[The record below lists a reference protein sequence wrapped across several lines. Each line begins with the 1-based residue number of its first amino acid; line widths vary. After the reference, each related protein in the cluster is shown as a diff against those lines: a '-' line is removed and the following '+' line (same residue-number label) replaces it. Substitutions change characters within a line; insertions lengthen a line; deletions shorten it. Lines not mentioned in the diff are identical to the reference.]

1 MLAVLGAVLF
11 GFVAG
16 QRVAVIVHDPG
27 GHGDELAQSVVQ
39 RLRAEGWDAMAVPP
53 SSEPIDNP
61 HEQDLLAQTVGA
73 PRVFVLDLATQR
85 ARQVT
90 ATAQQPSNP
99 PSAMVWRFDVRTPQP
114 PTEIDTIEM
123 AGPPLP
129 PTATHAPRVVQEE
142 VHAQTR
148 MRWRRV
154 GDGDVQMDRTVGTA
168 AMMGWSEDRA
178 PLRSRAAAEH
188 EKFLLRRLFAEIASQ
203 AAELAQMQ

>member
-53 SSEPIDNP
+53 SSEPIDSP
-61 HEQDLLAQTVGA
+61 HDQDLLAQTVGA
-73 PRVFVLDLATQR
+73 PRVLVLDLATQR

-90 ATAQQPSNP
+90 AAARQPSNP
-99 PSAMVWRFDVRTPQP
+99 PSATVWRFDVRTPQP

-154 GDGDVQMDRTVGTA
+154 GDGDVEMDRTVGTA

-178 PLRSRAAAEH
+178 PLRSLAAAEH
-188 EKFLLRRLFAEIASQ
+188 EKFLLRRLFAEIAGQ